1 MISIRELLYSFES
14 LALKGQAVIAHGSF
28 KSFGR
33 VQGGPRTVVDAL
45 IHSTG
50 SLVMPAFTYQCMVTP
65 LVGPPNNAMDYA
77 AEAEKRKTREAERD
91 YTGPIPFKPDLPAD
105 KEMGILAET
114 LRRHPSARRSLH
126 PILSFAGVNADFA
139 LDRQTIYDPFAP
151 IGALAEKNGWVV
163 LIGVDH
169 SVNTSIHYAEKL
181 AGRRQFIRWALTSKR
196 VVECPGFPGDSAGFQ
211 AIADHLENEV
221 DSVTIGEARVE
232 AIRLNRLI
240 DKMKSL
246 IKQDPLALLCQ
257 RENCARCNAIREDYR
272 TK

>member
-139 LDRQTIYDPFAP
+139 LDRQTIYDPLAP
-151 IGALAEKNGWVV
+151 IGALAGRNGWVL

-169 SVNTSIHYAEKL
+169 TVNTSIHYAEKL
-181 AGRRQFIRWALTSKR
+181 AGRRQFLRWALTPKR
-196 VVECPGFPGDSAGFQ
+196 IMECPGFPGDSSGFQ
-211 AIADHLENEV
+211 AIASHLENDV
-221 DSVTIGEARVE
+221 HYATVGEARLAAV
-232 AIRLNRLI
+232 RLSRLT
-240 DKMKSL
+240 DKVKL
-246 IKQDPLALLCQ
+246 LLKHDPLALLCQ
-257 RENCARCNAIREDYR
+257 RADCGRCNAIREDQR
-272 TK
+272 AK